1 MSMREDKHKGMT
13 EYEIAVLAKNDDKGA
28 MELLWNKYRK
38 PMANV
43 FYGLIMDPK
52 ERESEAADVFMHYIK
67 NLFDPGKAINQGEG
81 WTFFSYLYSGMIGR
95 RAKLRNR
102 RVHIPYDES
111 ADFED
116 ETGALNAEKLCVARG
131 ELYMRYNPEDAVVEE
146 LCDTT
151 GVRRF
156 RSDMSRLQNIR
167 QRMARHI
174 QGVLQEAN
182 N

>member
-1 MSMREDKHKGMT
+1 MQEDRHKGMT
-13 EYEIAVLAKNDDKGA
+13 ELEIAVLAKNGDRGA

-43 FYGLIMDPK
+43 FYGLFMDPR
-52 ERESEAADVFMHYIK
+52 ERESEAADVFMHYVRE
-67 NLFDPGKAINQGEG
+67 LFDPEQETNQREG
-81 WTFFSYLYSGMIGR
+81 WTFFSYLYSGMRGR
-95 RAKLRNR
+95 RSSLRNR

-111 ADFED
+111 AGFED
-116 ETGALNAEKLCVARG
+116 GSGALNAGTLCADHG
-131 ELYMRYNPEDAVVEE
+131 ELYMRYNPEEAVVEK

-156 RSDMSRLQNIR
+156 RSDMSRLQRIR
-167 QRMARHI
+167 EKMARRI